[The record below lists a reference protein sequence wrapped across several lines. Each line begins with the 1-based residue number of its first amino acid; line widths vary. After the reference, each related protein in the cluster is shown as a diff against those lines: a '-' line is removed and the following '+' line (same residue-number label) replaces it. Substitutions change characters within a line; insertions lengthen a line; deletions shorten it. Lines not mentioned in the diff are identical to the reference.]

1 LATGLRNELKDYEIS
16 YHVFDGD
23 TSLMFPTLTF
33 DESSIPAGD
42 AATKCIH
49 VKWTDVDQE
58 EV

>member
-16 YHVFDGD
+16 Y
-23 TSLMFPTLTF
+23 PTLTF

>member
-1 LATGLRNELKDYEIS
+1 
-16 YHVFDGD
+16 VFDGD